1 MTRQHFRGVLEAA
14 TGGGAYVVIPTDV
27 VAALGGG
34 SRFRVVGS
42 VRGVDFQSSTMSA
55 GAGRVVLGMH
65 KATRAAAGVEI
76 GDEVEVAVERDSRP
90 RTLDI
95 PDDLAQALAQDTAAQ
110 AAFDDLS
117 FSHRREYVEWLTTAK
132 RADTRRRRLDRILD
146 TVQGK

>member
-1 MTRQHFRGVLEAA
+1 
-14 TGGGAYVVIPTDV
+14 
-27 VAALGGG
+27 
-34 SRFRVVGS
+34 
-42 VRGVDFQSSTMSA
+42 MSA

-110 AAFDDLS
+110 AAFDDLA